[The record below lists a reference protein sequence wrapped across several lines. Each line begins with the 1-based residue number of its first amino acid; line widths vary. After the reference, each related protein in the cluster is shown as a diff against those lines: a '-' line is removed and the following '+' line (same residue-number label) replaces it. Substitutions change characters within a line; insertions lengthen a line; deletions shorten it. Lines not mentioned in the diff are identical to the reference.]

1 MFMKQTN
8 PNSREQIDVSEVI
21 LCLGKIAEVL
31 KENPHEALKQLRTIG
46 ERLDAQIPYRD
57 GHTLRVVA
65 YCLEIADMLGF
76 TPPEKALLEAAALLH
91 DFGKVGVREDILMKP
106 AELTE
111 KEKKEVETHVLR
123 GYFILE
129 GFHELTEILGGIRSH
144 HEHYNG
150 SGYPDGLTG
159 GDIPLVAR
167 VIAVADAYDA
177 MTSDRPY
184 RLKRT
189 QDDAEEELLRLGG
202 IQFDPAIVKIFLVCL
217 RRKKLEA

>member
-1 MFMKQTN
+1 MNTKQTN
-8 PNSREQIDVSEVI
+8 RSPGEQIDISEVI

-31 KENPHEALKQLRTIG
+31 KDNPQEALKQLRSIG

-57 GHTLRVVA
+57 GHTLRVVS

-91 DFGKVGVREDILMKP
+91 DFGKIGVREDILMKP
-106 AELTE
+106 AELSE
-111 KEKKEVETHVLR
+111 KEKKEIEAHVLR

-129 GFHELTEILGGIRSH
+129 GFRELTEILGGIRNH

-159 GDIPLVAR
+159 GDIPLIAR
-167 VIAVADAYDA
+167 VITVADAYDA

-184 RLKRT
+184 RLKRNSE
-189 QDDAEEELLRLGG
+189 DAEEELLRLAG

>member
-1 MFMKQTN
+1 MPGKD
-8 PNSREQIDVSEVI
+8 QIDISEVI
-21 LCLGKIAEVL
+21 LCLGKIAQVL
-31 KENPHEALKQLRTIG
+31 RDDPQEALKQLRAIG
-46 ERLDAQIPYRD
+46 ERLDVQIPYRD

-76 TPPEKALLEAAALLH
+76 TPEEKALLEAAALLH
-91 DFGKVGVREDILMKP
+91 DFGKVGVREDVLMKP

-129 GFHELTEILGGIRSH
+129 GFRELAEVLGGIRSH

-159 GDIPLVAR
+159 GDIPLIAR
-167 VIAVADAYDA
+167 IIAVADAYDA

-184 RLKRT
+184 RARRA
-189 QDDAEEELLRLGG
+189 QEDAEEELLRLGG
-202 IQFDPAIVKIFLVCL
+202 IQFDPAIVKIFIVCL
-217 RRKKLEA
+217 KRKKLEA